1 MSVFMI
7 SCIRVIKGD
16 NDFIT
21 NAGTYLRLLSGYGT
35 NTVTEAVEA
44 FNKGFAESKYA
55 LTGWELIGQPTILEI
70 TKNYVESHM
79 ECFNEEVQEKAEAP
93 KPANTSH
100 LKVIK

>member
-7 SCIRVIKGD
+7 SCIRVIKGED
-16 NDFIT
+16 DFIS

-35 NTVTEAVEA
+35 NTVKEAVEA

-55 LTGWELIGQPTILEI
+55 LTGWELIGQPTILEV
-70 TKNYVESHM
+70 TKNYVETHI
-79 ECFNEEVQEKAEAP
+79 ECFAEEIIEETA
-93 KPANTSH
+93 KPANKPH